1 MTTRSRNHTDFANC
15 RKSHLSSPFVNSSD
29 SKISIRKVNA
39 QRGRLEG
46 GELICFTVQNTF
58 IPASPFTDMHSRIR
72 VNALRL
78 PHFVRR

>member
-15 RKSHLSSPFVNSSD
+15 RKSHLSSPFVNSSE
-29 SKISIRKVNA
+29 SISIRKVNA

-46 GELICFTVQNTF
+46 GELKLFTLQNTF
-58 IPASPFTDMHSRIR
+58 IPASPFTDMHSRIG